1 VVTTHLADVLR
12 QACGDS
18 RHRSVAL
25 GEYVPKARRRSW
37 WKQKETTVNAAPVAV
52 ENPRPWWLTL
62 ISGILAFIVGAILL
76 WAPTNARI
84 DTWQLLISLLGIYW
98 LVVGVLDLVHMFTDH
113 TNWGWKLFSGIFSI
127 LPSVFALILG
137 LWGVIYGIVALVMG
151 IKGAGWAAVILGALA
166 IFFGAVLVANWSVP
180 GMGLSF
186 VLVAAIGGLV
196 GGVVLIVHAFQQ
208 KGSTPTTMAA

>member
-1 VVTTHLADVLR
+1 
-12 QACGDS
+12 
-18 RHRSVAL
+18 
-25 GEYVPKARRRSW
+25 
-37 WKQKETTVNAAPVAV
+37 VNAAPVAV

-127 LPSVFALILG
+127 LAGAYIVMYPMAAAIYLPSVFALILG